1 MAVKEKIVYVTR
13 DIERALGM
21 APNEDYLIVTNR
33 TPYGEKIRDEYRDS
47 VILVEPDHGDLLGT
61 ADLLRHEK
69 AAAALAVPN
78 SYLLIFKNTA
88 RIEPIIREHAWRL
101 LNPPAMTAEKIENKI
116 SQVSW
121 LAELEHCLPSH
132 RIQFM
137 KSVAWNGEPFVVQ
150 WAHGHTGAGT
160 ILVNSEAEL
169 NSLKEKFPERRSR
182 ITAYVKGPSFTVN
195 AVVTPDG
202 VYAASPSY
210 QITGLP
216 PFTDG
221 PFATVGNDWA
231 LAKAIL
237 SAEDM
242 QLIKDLVRDLGAKMQ
257 KEYWRGLF
265 GIDLIKD
272 AASGKLFLVE
282 VNARQPASV
291 TFESALQ
298 EEARRTKSAEGL
310 TTFEAHIAA
319 LLGQPL
325 TKPIIEVTDGA
336 QIVQRVTKTVKSVP
350 EDAAGSLELAG
361 YNVVTYPNTEENA
374 DLIRIQSTEGI
385 MEKHGEFN
393 GSGKE
398 IMDAL
403 KQDVA

>member
-1 MAVKEKIVYVTR
+1 
-13 DIERALGM
+13 
-21 APNEDYLIVTNR
+21 
-33 TPYGEKIRDEYRDS
+33 
-47 VILVEPDHGDLLGT
+47 
-61 ADLLRHEK
+61 
-69 AAAALAVPN
+69 
-78 SYLLIFKNTA
+78 
-88 RIEPIIREHAWRL
+88 
-101 LNPPAMTAEKIENKI
+101 
-116 SQVSW
+116 
-121 LAELEHCLPSH
+121 
-132 RIQFM
+132 
-137 KSVAWNGEPFVVQ
+137 
-150 WAHGHTGAGT
+150 
-160 ILVNSEAEL
+160 
-169 NSLKEKFPERRSR
+169 
-182 ITAYVKGPSFTVN
+182 VN